1 MVALHLNIS
10 TFGTKKIFQNLF
22 TKIYRF
28 YIRTDILHSRSI
40 RYRSKLL
47 GFLALYRDRRSMD
60 IDKRSLSNRLCIG
73 KYHTGKCP
81 YSSIRFHLSTKR
93 RSKTMIRYK
102 IRAFKKILHHLI
114 AYRTFTKFS
123 FVSIIAE
130 AFSTNAFP
138 PLMAHLGRIT
148 FNALLYIIHRR
159 SLVAIAYFAYR
170 FHPDVKRMLKETFTE
185 KKKKK
190 EWIKISYRTSQCHIR
205 ISRTRSFRV
214 GNKNFQY
221 FYNNC
226 NRKKVQCQLLSL
238 MLQKPMHPRL

>member
-1 MVALHLNIS
+1 MGRKK
-10 TFGTKKIFQNLF
+10 FFKIFLQKYIDF
-22 TKIYRF
+22 TYEPTF
-28 YIRTDILHSRSI
+28 STVAVSVT
-40 RYRSKLL
+40 
-47 GFLALYRDRRSMD
+47 GANFLASWRYTEIVGRWTLTSVPFPTVYALANTTLASALIRAFD
-60 IDKRSLSNRLCIG
+60 
-73 KYHTGKCP
+73 
-81 YSSIRFHLSTKR
+81 SIYLQREDQKH
-93 RSKTMIRYK
+93 MIRYK

-159 SLVAIAYFAYR
+159 SFVAIAYFAYR